1 MFNKTRPK
9 IKKKEIHKCN
19 VILVET
25 PYLFDIMRAK
35 I

>member
-1 MFNKTRPK
+1 MFNSPENKK
-9 IKKKEIHKCN
+9 IEIHKCN